1 MASVGL
7 EKNADHKSTGWA
19 HTYLRIVMKYCENTE
34 GDSDVK
40 SLTQCKEILL
50 VYLQVLDVIP

>member
-1 MASVGL
+1 
-7 EKNADHKSTGWA
+7 
-19 HTYLRIVMKYCENTE
+19 MKYCENTE